1 MITTNKIPQGQLN
14 SEVSQTITNGVTDKA
29 PSEDAVFDALALKA
43 NNSQQVTL
51 IILSGSPAD
60 GLTYFHGRPVVLT
73 QNTSNT
79 AANNIYV
86 PTGCTSIK
94 YVSVSYM
101 TQTVGSNESVSSFV
115 RVSNTTDYTIST
127 NIDLSNAIQFREYT
141 TPITGLT
148 AGVDYLQIKTVCPT
162 WATTNPTSITM
173 IVNIKFE

>member
-14 SEVSQTITNGVTDKA
+14 SEVSQTITNGVTNKA

-43 NNSQQVTL
+43 NNLQQVTL
-51 IILSGSPAD
+51 IILGGSPAD

-73 QNTSNT
+73 QNTSNA
-79 AANNIYV
+79 AANNIYL

-101 TQTVGSNESVSSFV
+101 TQSVGSNELVSSYV

-127 NIDLSNAIQFREYT
+127 NIDLSNQVQFREYT

-162 WATTNPTSITM
+162 WVTTNPTSITM